1 MMTSREL
8 VYKTLSFQ
16 NYDRVPRQLWYL
28 PWAKDHYPDQFAKI
42 QEDFQDDI
50 ITVDYNGMK
59 STEGFQ
65 IREVDPAGFPEG
77 NPAGDLARS
86 PGGKPAGKP
95 SFDPA
100 EYTDGNREVFPR
112 GNPYEVGMYVDFWNC
127 RFTNFHRGV
136 IGEVKEPL
144 ITGEN
149 WEYKGGIRIPEE
161 CLKID
166 RDRVNSFCQST
177 DKFVLA
183 GDWARP
189 FERLQFLR
197 GTEQLYVDLILKP
210 TGMYAVM
217 ESVHH
222 YYCRLMEAWA
232 KTDVDALW
240 FMDDWGAQKS
250 LLVSPKTWIEFFKPL
265 YKDYID
271 IAHSHGK
278 KIFMHS
284 DGYILDII
292 PHLIELGLDALN
304 SQIFCMGVENLRQ
317 FRGKITFWGEIDRQ
331 YLLPRGIAQEIQDA
345 VRRVHENLWQHGGC
359 IAQCEFGAGAN
370 PDNVYRVFETWNKI
384 S

>member
-42 QEDFQDDI
+42 REDFPDDI

-59 STEGFQ
+59 STEGSQ
-65 IREVDPAGFPEG
+65 IREVYSS
-77 NPAGDLARS
+77 GD
-86 PGGKPAGKP
+86 
-95 SFDPA
+95 
-100 EYTDGNREVFPR
+100 
-112 GNPYEVGMYVDFWNC
+112 PYEVGTYVDYWNC

-149 WEYKGGIRIPEE
+149 WEHKEGIRIPEE

-166 RDRVNSFCQST
+166 KDRVNFFCQST

-183 GDWARP
+183 GDWSRP

-197 GTEQLYVDLILKP
+197 VTEQLYVDLILKP
-210 TGMYAVM
+210 AGMYAVM

-265 YKDYID
+265 YKDYIN

-292 PHLIELGLDALN
+292 PHLIEPGLDALN

-331 YLLPRGIAQEIQDA
+331 YLLPRGTAQEIQDA

-370 PDNVYRVFETWNKI
+370 PNNVYRVFETWNKI